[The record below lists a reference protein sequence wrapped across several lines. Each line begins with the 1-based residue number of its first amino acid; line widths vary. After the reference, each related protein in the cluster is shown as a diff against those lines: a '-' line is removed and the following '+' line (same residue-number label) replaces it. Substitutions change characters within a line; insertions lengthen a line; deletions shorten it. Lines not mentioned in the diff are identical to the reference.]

1 MIWLSIFI
9 NIKLPTAQ
17 HAQPK
22 GLQNHERQSII
33 FYCAAFLLT
42 ACKVLHCGMLGQQRP
57 IVSLHASN
65 FANTGHLKA
74 TASIQTVANTGH
86 LNNISSFCYCQYRLL
101 VANTGHLSYVSTW
114 TVSFFLTFVS
124 KGNTSFDWKK
134 RFFKRQPTC

>member
-74 TASIQTVANTGH
+74 IATIQTVANTGH
-86 LNNISSFCYCQYRLL
+86 LNNISSFCYCQHRLL
-101 VANTGHLSYVSTW
+101 VANTGHFSYVST
-114 TVSFFLTFVS
+114 
-124 KGNTSFDWKK
+124 
-134 RFFKRQPTC
+134 